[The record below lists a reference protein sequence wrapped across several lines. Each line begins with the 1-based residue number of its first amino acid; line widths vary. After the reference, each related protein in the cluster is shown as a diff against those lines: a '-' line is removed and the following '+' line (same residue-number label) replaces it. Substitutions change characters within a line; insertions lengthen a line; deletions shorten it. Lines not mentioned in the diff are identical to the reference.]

1 MNSYEPSTSTN
12 TWEHHRR
19 TENGQS
25 TSMDRPTPNTNTYR
39 DQKPPMPLPFCN
51 RSAFT
56 AMAIPP
62 STRTRFLGATIGG
75 LASFQF
81 LFKSPAGDNCNS
93 VVDCTGMIPHATC
106 VYHRPPPPDD
116 NDSVVAGKS
125 YYSENPSVFGRI
137 LDGSSPSRNYK
148 ESSDLLAFRDRSPKA
163 ELHALVIPKRY
174 IPTVYSLTPEDIH
187 LVQDMRQMGLD
198 LLKEQQPQALATK
211 DYILCFHI
219 PPFNSV
225 DHLHLHV
232 LAPASKMNVMYRAG
246 KYKCG
251 SRWCIS
257 DLEVIERLQEGLV
270 AVPYAQLF

>member
-1 MNSYEPSTSTN
+1 MKMKMKT
-12 TWEHHRR
+12 
-19 TENGQS
+19 
-25 TSMDRPTPNTNTYR
+25 
-39 DQKPPMPLPFCN
+39 KPPMLLLLSAALLLPFCN
-51 RSAFT
+51 RSFT
-56 AMAIPP
+56 AMAMPP

-81 LFKSPAGDNCNS
+81 LFKSPAGENDCNS
-93 VVDCTGMIPHATC
+93 VVDCTGMIPPATC
-106 VYHRPPPPDD
+106 IYHQPPPPID
-116 NDSVVAGKS
+116 NDSMAAGKS
-125 YYSENPSVFGRI
+125 YYSDNPSVFGRI

-148 ESSDLLAFRDRSPKA
+148 ETSDLLAFRDRSPKA

-174 IPTVYSLTPEDIH
+174 IPTVYSLLPEDVH

-270 AVPYAQLF
+270 AVPYTQFF